1 MPRFVGLLRGV
12 NVGKGRRVP
21 MADLRRLLTGHGYG
35 DVRTLLNS
43 GNVVVDSRRTASV
56 AVAKDLAARIADE
69 WQVVVPVVVKSARE
83 FDAIVAE
90 CPFRAEALDASRVLV
105 VFGQDATALQALE
118 PLIALAEPGEFH
130 LGERA
135 AFLYC
140 PDGILASR
148 VADALL
154 GKPGRGVT
162 TRNWAT
168 TRKLQALLQS

>member
-21 MADLRRLLTGHGYG
+21 MADLRHLLTQHGYG

-43 GNVVVDSRRTASV
+43 GNVVLASRRTSSA

-69 WQVVVPVVVKSARE
+69 WQVAVPVVAKSARE

-90 CPFRAEALDASRVLV
+90 CPYRGEALDASRVLV

-118 PLIALAEPGEFH
+118 PLLALAESGEFH

-140 PDGILASR
+140 PHGILASR

>member
-1 MPRFVGLLRGV
+1 MG
-12 NVGKGRRVP
+12 
-21 MADLRRLLTGHGYG
+21 DLRRLLTEHGYG

-43 GNVVVDSRRTASV
+43 GNVVLDNRRTSSA
-56 AVAKDLAARIADE
+56 AVAKDLAARIRDE
-69 WQVVVPVVVKSARE
+69 WQIDVPVIVKSAAE

-90 CPFRAEALDASRVLV
+90 CPFASAAPDASRLLV
-105 VFGQDATALQALE
+105 AFGQDEAALRALE
-118 PLIALAEPGEFH
+118 PLRALAESGEFR

-148 VADALL
+148 VAHALL
-154 GKPGRGVT
+154 GQPGRGVT